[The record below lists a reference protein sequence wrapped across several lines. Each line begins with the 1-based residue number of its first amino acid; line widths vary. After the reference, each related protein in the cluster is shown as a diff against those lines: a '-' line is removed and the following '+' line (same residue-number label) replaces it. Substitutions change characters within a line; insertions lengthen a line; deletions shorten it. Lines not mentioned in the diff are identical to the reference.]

1 MASKSFPNSS
11 KLTSRIRSLFPIALC
26 SPALGNPSRKATPT
40 LDLIR
45 TTSVL
50 DQLDKVLAGKSK
62 EPDKAPNNCLTKE
75 NTEFFSSPRSHLN
88 HIVYKSHAVYKWCH
102 TKDTPN
108 TIPRSGKFNP
118 FINACLGVPG
128 TKGN

>member
-11 KLTSRIRSLFPIALC
+11 KLTSRIRFLFPIALC
-26 SPALGNPSRKATPT
+26 SPTLGNHSRKATPT

-45 TTSVL
+45 TTTAL

-62 EPDKAPNNCLTKE
+62 EPDKAPNNCLTKQK
-75 NTEFFSSPRSHLN
+75 TEFFSSPRDHRN
-88 HIVYKSHAVYKWCH
+88 HVVDKSHAVYKSCH
-102 TKDTPN
+102 TKDTRN

-118 FINACLGVPG
+118 FINTCLGGPG
-128 TKGN
+128 MKGN